1 MPYYKDQILSV
12 FVQLKSKD
20 ILRGKKKKHWSRCK
34 AHLKS
39 SFTFG
44 CIFFV
49 YYKHL
54 FNLLQFEVKNFQNV
68 CSTIIIKMFAA
79 YKTVSR
85 DYFTATSRPK
95 SLTRYFLF

>member
-1 MPYYKDQILSV
+1 MQGT
-12 FVQLKSKD
+12 LK
-20 ILRGKKKKHWSRCK
+20 
-34 AHLKS
+34 A

-54 FNLLQFEVKNFQNV
+54 FNLLQFEVKNFQSV

-79 YKTVSR
+79 YKTVSC
-85 DYFTATSRPK
+85 DCFTATTRRK
-95 SLTRYFLF
+95 SLTRHFSF

>member
-1 MPYYKDQILSV
+1 MQGT
-12 FVQLKSKD
+12 LK
-20 ILRGKKKKHWSRCK
+20 
-34 AHLKS
+34 A

-79 YKTVSR
+79 YKTVSC
-85 DYFTATSRPK
+85 DYFTAMVRPK